1 MGYFRLN
8 DECQECP
15 KNVPLIIAALVFG
28 LVFFACAAWYM
39 EDKKVNVAFLS
50 IGIDYFQILA
60 IFARLPIKWPMWVKT
75 ILQILSIFNFNID
88 IAAPECIYPDFDYK
102 LKWIISMLLPVIF
115 LGLLL
120 CIFLFVAAFKFC
132 KKMIGIGGKSP
143 KYCSHANKLVAVFLI
158 VVYFIY
164 LMVTRRALDIFN
176 CNPVDPPDG
185 YTYTEFTSI
194 DCEGG
199 ICRCDDPQELQA
211 QLKPWAILGLIVYSI
226 GFPIYVIT
234 LTWFYRVQ
242 MKLDQLLRA
251 HDLGETRAE
260 AIEQIDIMPR
270 TCRSRTKATYEIRKK
285 YHKLYYHFK
294 PGKVYWMIAI
304 LVRKFGIALFSLLF
318 RRNVSF
324 MLSCVLLLLFMCY
337 VLQVKHRPYMSSV
350 EKQVVKEAHRLKAHE
365 AELMLNE
372 SSVDQISKDLYMHLQ
387 MNNGI
392 KVLQDNLD
400 RKKNKKRNVVVRSLS
415 FASKQMN
422 KGQDIKDYY
431 FDYNTVEQVLIA
443 CSIFLSLIAIMFESG
458 QFYRINPVSGL
469 EELNPDPSAQSFYT
483 AVLIFGAIVLIG
495 SLVYYMVV
503 FMAEVVGHVPGFVR
517 SLFAVFAD
525 KKTRAMKLKE
535 NEGDDLDDEGFEMVQ
550 NNMYAN
556 PMADLEKAKD
566 EAARRQHR
574 IDQMEE
580 ERKGTKK
587 QAVDMMEQMKRLK
600 QENQRNLVSIKK
612 AKNQGRTPRKRKE
625 MAQQRVQS
633 SDDN

>member
-1 MGYFRLN
+1 
-8 DECQECP
+8 
-15 KNVPLIIAALVFG
+15 
-28 LVFFACAAWYM
+28 
-39 EDKKVNVAFLS
+39 
-50 IGIDYFQILA
+50 
-60 IFARLPIKWPMWVKT
+60 
-75 ILQILSIFNFNID
+75 
-88 IAAPECIYPDFDYK
+88 
-102 LKWIISMLLPVIF
+102 
-115 LGLLL
+115 
-120 CIFLFVAAFKFC
+120 
-132 KKMIGIGGKSP
+132 
-143 KYCSHANKLVAVFLI
+143 
-158 VVYFIY
+158 
-164 LMVTRRALDIFN
+164 
-176 CNPVDPPDG
+176 
-185 YTYTEFTSI
+185 
-194 DCEGG
+194 
-199 ICRCDDPQELQA
+199 
-211 QLKPWAILGLIVYSI
+211 
-226 GFPIYVIT
+226 
-234 LTWFYRVQ
+234 
-242 MKLDQLLRA
+242 
-251 HDLGETRAE
+251 
-260 AIEQIDIMPR
+260 
-270 TCRSRTKATYEIRKK
+270 
-285 YHKLYYHFK
+285 
-294 PGKVYWMIAI
+294 
-304 LVRKFGIALFSLLF
+304 
-318 RRNVSF
+318 
-324 MLSCVLLLLFMCY
+324 
-337 VLQVKHRPYMSSV
+337 MSSV
-350 EKQVVKEAHRLKAHE
+350 EKEVVKEAHRLKAHE

-503 FMAEVVGHVPGFVR
+503 FIAEVVGHVPGFVR